1 MPLPMKIKNMNMFNE
16 GQSYLGQVASVT
28 LPKLGRKLEGWR
40 GGGMDGAVKI
50 DMGAAEDLDLECQF
64 GGPMRDVLR
73 QFGGLTVAGIYLR
86 FVGAYVDDATGT
98 LDTIEITVRG
108 RWEELEMG
116 EAKPGEGGEFK
127 TKFACAYYRLD
138 WNGTTEIEIDRL
150 NGVFNVGGQDMTG
163 GTLDA
168 VR

>member
-1 MPLPMKIKNMNMFNE
+1 MLPRKLKDMNLFGD

-40 GGGMDGAVKI
+40 GAGMDGPVKI
-50 DMGAAEDLDLECQF
+50 DMGAADDLDLECTF
-64 GGPMRDVLR
+64 GGPMREVLR
-73 QFGGLTVAGIYLR
+73 QFGARTATAVALR
-86 FVGAYVDDATGT
+86 FAGAYQDDSAGG
-98 LDTIEITVRG
+98 LDTVEITVRG

-127 TKFACAYYRLD
+127 GKFACAYYRLD
-138 WNGTTEIEIDRL
+138 WNGATEIEIDRL
-150 NGVFNVGGQDMTG
+150 NGVFAVGGIDMLG
-163 GTLDA
+163 GAAAA